1 MERFGL
7 KYRGQRLAGATNE
20 VFLHLLRAQRE
31 VPQQR
36 EQILA
41 SQGGACKLCGAPI
54 ALGTCEFDHV
64 VPVSTAFRGQIQEF
78 QALCH
83 ECHRLKTSLEHSHA
97 TALGEPLQ
105 PRGVRD
111 LCELAAAA
119 AAGLR
124 AAKVERG
131 PGLLGR
137 GCGALPQ
144 EWARQ
149 RALPLANFLS
159 TGLGAGSTGG
169 PPGRPDLCQAAEGRP
184 RGAAC
189 QAAVCGRRLVRQA
202 GVRPHAGGRRRD
214 VAGLLVEP
222 GCHRPRGPGCLAWAL
237 RKMEEAWPEE
247 HLAKLSVNALIGL
260 WARNVDLVYLM
271 RTSNNQLDGH
281 GCQYRQTFVDAAG
294 QTH

>member
-1 MERFGL
+1 MVAIWAEVPRPEAGRRHQRGL
-7 KYRGQRLAGATNE
+7 PAPAPGAARGAAAAGADPGLAGRRLQA
-20 VFLHLLRAQRE
+20 VRCAHRARHLRVR
-31 VPQQR
+31 PR
-36 EQILA
+36 
-41 SQGGACKLCGAPI
+41 GAG
-54 ALGTCEFDHV
+54 E
-64 VPVSTAFRGQIQEF
+64 
-78 QALCH
+78 
-83 ECHRLKTSLEHSHA
+83 HRLPRA
-97 TALGEPLQ
+97 DPGVPGALSRVPPAQDQPGEFARDRAGEPLQ

-149 RALPLANFLS
+149 RALPLAGVLPAGF
-159 TGLGAGSTGG
+159 GAGGTGG
-169 PPGRPDLCQAAEGRP
+169 PSGRPDLCQAAEGRP

-214 VAGLLVEP
+214 VAGLPLEP
-222 GCHRPRGPGCLAWAL
+222 GRHRPRGPELPRLGVAQDGGGLARGA
-237 RKMEEAWPEE
+237 P
-247 HLAKLSVNALIGL
+247 
-260 WARNVDLVYLM
+260 
-271 RTSNNQLDGH
+271 
-281 GCQYRQTFVDAAG
+281 G
-294 QTH
+294 QADRAVGVWTWST